1 MLAHPMTTRSAYD
14 ELGDAYATVRR
25 EDPRLA
31 AFIHAGLGD
40 ARTVLNVGAG
50 TGNYEPAD
58 RYVVAVEPSA
68 TMRAQR
74 RPDAAPAIRAYA
86 DALPFDD
93 GAFDAVLSIFSDHH
107 WPDRGAGLAELRRVA
122 RRRVVVLTFEPA
134 LLADSW
140 LCAYLPGLR
149 AMLPAWGTAEV
160 AAALGGDVLVEP
172 LPLPHD
178 CADEFLHTF
187 WRRPEA
193 LLAPHAADGISLFR
207 RLAPEELAAG
217 LARLRTDVD
226 TGAWSAAHP
235 HLLDAEHHDMG
246 VRLLVAD
253 RRARPA
259 SV

>member
-1 MLAHPMTTRSAYD
+1 MLAHAMTTRTAYD
-14 ELGDAYATVRR
+14 ELGDRYAGVRR

-50 TGNYEPAD
+50 TGNYEPRD

-74 RPDAAPAIRAYA
+74 APGAPPAIRAYA

-93 GAFDAVLSIFSDHH
+93 GAFDAVLAVFSDHH

-122 RRRVVVLTFEPA
+122 RRRVVLLTFEPDA
-134 LLADSW
+134 LSASW
-140 LCAYLPGLR
+140 LCDYLPGLR
-149 AMLPAWGTAEV
+149 AMLPAWGTTEV
-160 AAALGGDVLVEP
+160 AAALGGGSARIEP
-172 LPLPHD
+172 VPLPHD

-193 LLAPHAADGISLFR
+193 LLEPRAADGISLFR
-207 RLAPEELAAG
+207 RLPPEELAAG
-217 LARLRTDVD
+217 LARLRADVD
-226 TGAWSAAHP
+226 SGAWARANDD
-235 HLLDAEHHDMG
+235 LVTAEEHDVG
-246 VRLLVAD
+246 VRLVVAD
-253 RRARPA
+253 LA
-259 SV
+259 

>member
-1 MLAHPMTTRSAYD
+1 MTTSTAYD
-14 ELGDAYATVRR
+14 ELGDAYASVRR

-68 TMRAQR
+68 TMRSQR
-74 RPDAAPAIRAYA
+74 PAGAAPAIRAYA

-122 RRRVVVLTFEPA
+122 RRRVVVLTFEPSY
-134 LLADSW
+134 LSSSW
-140 LCAYLPGLR
+140 LCDYLPGLR
-149 AMLPAWGTAEV
+149 AMLPPWGTAEV
-160 AAALGGDVLVEP
+160 AASLGGDGDILIEPVP
-172 LPLPHD
+172 LPYD
-178 CADEFLHTF
+178 CADEFVHTF

-193 LLAPHAADGISLFR
+193 LLAPQAADGISLFR
-207 RLAPEELAAG
+207 RLPPDDLASG
-217 LARLRTDVD
+217 LARLRADVES
-226 TGAWSAAHP
+226 GAWAAANED
-235 HLLDAEHHDMG
+235 LVGQDQHDLG
-246 VRLLVAD
+246 VRLVVATV
-253 RRARPA
+253 
-259 SV
+259 S